1 MNDEQ
6 PRTALPDVIA
16 NPEPEPVAIAPM
28 PPVASAAPAAPTAPV
43 VPVEPAPEAQ
53 KTTRMDDLIQ
63 PTPAPAAQV
72 MAPHEDVAQVNPE
85 MVVQDCGLPLHF
97 CFRGSKMQ
105 IVRYVTQY
113 EITHKMRLGLQLT
126 QVERELYKVYRHKI
140 GALSAPIDYFVAALR
155 LWKSD
160 HPIARPAPTDLNAFK
175 VT

>member
-1 MNDEQ
+1 MVDE
-6 PRTALPDVIA
+6 AM
-16 NPEPEPVAIAPM
+16 EPMPVAPDQQ
-28 PPVASAAPAAPTAPV
+28 T
-43 VPVEPAPEAQ
+43 EQ
-53 KTTRMDDLIQ
+53 KTTRMDDLIDDV
-63 PTPAPAAQV
+63 PDEPV
-72 MAPHEDVAQVNPE
+72 EVGLIAPHENVAQVDPE
-85 MVVQDCGLPLHF
+85 MVVQACGLPLHF
-97 CFRGSKMQ
+97 CFRGSKMK

-126 QVERELYKVYRHKI
+126 QVERDFYKLYRHKI